1 MLRHAALRLRP
12 VGARPR
18 VLLPSPGA
26 SARFGGS
33 AARRQGSLRRIATT
47 RPRPLTLPQSRAPK
61 LLPLACR
68 AKWLRKLRNNKLR
81 ACFSGAVEANSK
93 FVLRPTPRRKKPK
106 AGAAAEA
113 ARAGSDDDDD
123 DKPAIEDV
131 TSRGGGGDD
140 DDDEDEDDEDE
151 YEDDE
156 DEEDAPA
163 DHDHKTPMIAT
174 ASVCGPK
181 PGMRVVKVY
190 QDSISASFHALD
202 DFPESLHLVEK
213 ESFY

>member
-1 MLRHAALRLRP
+1 M
-12 VGARPR
+12 
-18 VLLPSPGA
+18 
-26 SARFGGS
+26 
-33 AARRQGSLRRIATT
+33 
-47 RPRPLTLPQSRAPK
+47 
-61 LLPLACR
+61 
-68 AKWLRKLRNNKLR
+68 
-81 ACFSGAVEANSK
+81 
-93 FVLRPTPRRKKPK
+93 LRPTPRRKKPK

-113 ARAGSDDDDD
+113 ARVGSDDDDD

-140 DDDEDEDDEDE
+140 DDDDDEDDEDE

-213 ESFY
+213 DSFY